1 MGDITF
7 KKQISRAGKLTYLG
21 IPEQAL
27 QALSWKPGDKLE
39 LIVRN
44 GEILVRPQEYQKE
57 LGLKVAAKRKRH

>member
-7 KKQISRAGKLTYLG
+7 NKQISKAGKLTYLG
-21 IPEQAL
+21 IPPQAL
-27 QALSWKPGDKLE
+27 QALGWSPGDKME

-57 LGLKVAAKRKRH
+57 LVLKAGKRKRS